1 MSIDKELQK
10 ELSECL
16 AKIDSLRSQ
25 LEDLN
30 YDLSQLW
37 GQEAFEFED
46 SIWGIEDACTAI
58 ENALE
63 HHDAPLY
70 EVLTIPSHNAAL
82 GC

>member
-30 YDLSQLW
+30 YDLYGDRECLRAS
-37 GQEAFEFED
+37 
-46 SIWGIEDACTAI
+46 
-58 ENALE
+58 
-63 HHDAPLY
+63 
-70 EVLTIPSHNAAL
+70 
-82 GC
+82 